1 MKLRVL
7 FFSILKDITGCEE
20 VDWTCPTGS
29 DVAWLLEQLFEKWP
43 ALRPWDS
50 SLLLAVN
57 CTYVNRREPLLD
69 GCEVAIM
76 PPVQGG

>member
-7 FFSILKDITGCEE
+7 FFSVLRDITGCAE
-20 VDWTCPTGS
+20 VEWTCPPGA
-29 DVAWLLEQLFEKWP
+29 DMARLLDQLFEKWP
-43 ALRPWDS
+43 ALRPWS
-50 SLLLAVN
+50 PSLLLAVD
-57 CTYVNRREPLLD
+57 CAYVTRAAPLQE